1 MHALS
6 DEHGSLMQIQATI
19 SLAVALCLGLAH
31 DPARAGS
38 GFRVLH
44 TFTAEEGRA
53 LNGQLVE
60 GADGRLYGTA
70 EEGGE
75 RDKGTVFRAT
85 TGGKVKVLLSFI
97 RGKTGE
103 REPTSGL
110 ITGPGGLFYGTTPV
124 GGDFGGSPGALYQVS
139 PSGQKTVLHFFA
151 GGANDASVPRSR
163 PLLASDGNFYGT
175 SLDGGAADEGVVYR
189 MTPAGEVTVMH
200 SVAGG
205 RDDGTWPWGELI
217 EASDGN
223 FYGTTYWGG
232 QKDAGTLFRMTPDG
246 HVTLLHHFGVTA
258 GDGIQPDAGLVQG
271 SDGHLYGTTSWS
283 DYDAG
288 GRGALFRISLAGE
301 YTLLHTFDDSDGS
314 EPEAGLVR
322 ASNGNFYG
330 STMYGGAHSCG
341 VLFRL
346 SPEGAFK
353 VLHHLD
359 YTEGCNPKGAL
370 MQASDGYLYGTT
382 RTTLFRLKAE

>member
-1 MHALS
+1 M
-6 DEHGSLMQIQATI
+6 
-19 SLAVALCLGLAH
+19 
-31 DPARAGS
+31 
-38 GFRVLH
+38 LH

-60 GADGRLYGTA
+60 GTDGRLYGTA

-75 RDKGTVFRAT
+75 RDKGTVFRVT

-110 ITGPGGLFYGTTPV
+110 IAGPGGVFYGTTPV
-124 GGDFGGSPGALYQVS
+124 GGDLGGSAGSLYQVS

-175 SLDGGAADEGVVYR
+175 SLGGGELDEGVVYR

-200 SVAGG
+200 SFAGG
-205 RDDGTWPWGELI
+205 PGDGAWPWGEVT

-223 FYGTTYWGG
+223 FYGTTYRGG
-232 QKDAGTLFRMTPDG
+232 KKGFGTVFRMTPDG
-246 HVTLLHHFGVTA
+246 PLTVLHHFGVTPA
-258 GDGIQPDAGLVQG
+258 DGIYPDAGLVQG
-271 SDGHLYGTTSWS
+271 SDGHLYGITGWS
-283 DYDAG
+283 DYDSG
-288 GRGALFRISLAGE
+288 GRGSLFRISLAGE
-301 YTLLHTFDDSDGS
+301 YTLLHTFGGSDGS
-314 EPEAGLVR
+314 DPEAGLVR

-330 STMYGGAHSCG
+330 STYGGGAHGCG

-346 SPEGAFK
+346 TPAGDFK
-353 VLHHLD
+353 VLYDID
-359 YTEGCNPKGAL
+359 YSEGCGPKGAL
-370 MQASDGYLYGTT
+370 MQASDGNLYGTT